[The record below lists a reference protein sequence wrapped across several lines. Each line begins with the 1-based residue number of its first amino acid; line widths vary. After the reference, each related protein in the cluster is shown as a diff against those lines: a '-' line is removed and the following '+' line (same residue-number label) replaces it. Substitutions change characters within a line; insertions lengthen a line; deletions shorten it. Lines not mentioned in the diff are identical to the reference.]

1 LYYRSFVWLY
11 IKKEN
16 DFAKCDFCNT
26 KLVYQDGTT
35 SNLRKHL
42 KQHKNKVPELK
53 ELDVKNKQ
61 VTALSRDFDGFK
73 RYLLDNA

>member
-1 LYYRSFVWLY
+1 MYYRSFVWLY
-11 IKKEN
+11 FKKEN

-53 ELDVKNKQ
+53 ELDVKKQ
-61 VTALSRDFDGFK
+61 RGVSVVDMLNNNNVSFE
-73 RYLLDNA
+73 NMQ